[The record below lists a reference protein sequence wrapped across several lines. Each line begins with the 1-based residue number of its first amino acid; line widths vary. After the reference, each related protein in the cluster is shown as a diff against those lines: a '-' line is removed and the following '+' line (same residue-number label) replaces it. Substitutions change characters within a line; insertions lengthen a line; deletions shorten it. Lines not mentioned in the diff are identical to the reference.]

1 MRGKERQGEEIRR
14 ERGRIVQESQPLS
27 LLFFLSG
34 SHIPLLGLFLFLGWF
49 TLGQNP
55 FGLFQVRRKPQKL
68 CYPSGMHALARGKR
82 QRPKNLGGRVALPS
96 GKFLRVRKVF
106 ARKFLDSLEFFRIGW
121 IFSG

>member
-1 MRGKERQGEEIRR
+1 MKLEELLSEEMERERGKERRGEEIGR

-55 FGLFQVRRKPQKL
+55 FGLFQVGRKPQKL
-68 CYPSGMHALARGKR
+68 CYPCGMHALHGRAR
-82 QRPKNLGGRVALPS
+82 
-96 GKFLRVRKVF
+96 
-106 ARKFLDSLEFFRIGW
+106 
-121 IFSG
+121 